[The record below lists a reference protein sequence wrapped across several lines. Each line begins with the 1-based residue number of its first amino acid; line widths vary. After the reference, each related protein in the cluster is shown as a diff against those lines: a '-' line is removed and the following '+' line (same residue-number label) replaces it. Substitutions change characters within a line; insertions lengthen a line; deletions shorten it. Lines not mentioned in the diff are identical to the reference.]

1 MSVNETIVEYLKVF
15 LSWPVIILVIVLIFK
30 RELSKLPGR
39 MEQIVFGKDNR
50 IIFGPAKAK
59 KIAKKLDTV
68 VNKPSI
74 SKRQQEQLQKD
85 IDSVFELGVAVG
97 LDHQGRP
104 FTDISNVELIKDG
117 QGNITGLQ
125 YSEK

>member
-1 MSVNETIVEYLKVF
+1 MRLYEIVLNYLKVF
-15 LSWPVIILVIVLIFK
+15 LSWPVIVLAIVLIFR

-39 MEQIVFGKDNR
+39 MEQIVLGKDNR

-59 KIAKKLDTV
+59 KIAKKLDTIA
-68 VNKPSI
+68 NKPTI
-74 SKRQQEQLQKD
+74 SKKQQEQLQKD
-85 IDSVFELGVAVG
+85 LDSIFELGVAVG

-104 FTDISNVELIKDG
+104 FTDISNVELIKDE

-125 YSEK
+125 YNER